1 MSDDDEQE
9 ETGTGSEQ
17 ENAEGTETETDWEAE
32 AKKWKALSRKH
43 ESTAKQNAAAAQ
55 KLKEHEDAQK
65 TKEQQ
70 AADKAAEAERRAS
83 SAEQAALRLEVALD
97 KAPEGMSI
105 AQVRKLAKR
114 LAGTSREEME
124 SDAEELFADFKP
136 ANNDDDTD
144 RGNGSRRRPREK
156 LRPGAAPDADP
167 DETDPAKLAAK
178 VPRMY

>member
-1 MSDDDEQE
+1 MPEDETTDKAAE
-9 ETGTGSEQ
+9 EQ
-17 ENAEGTETETDWEAE
+17 DQQDAEDTSTETDWEAE

-55 KLKEHEDAQK
+55 RLKEHEDAQK
-65 TKEQQ
+65 SKEQQ
-70 AADKAAEAERRAS
+70 AADKAAEAERRAT

-97 KAPEGMSI
+97 KAPEGMSV

-114 LAGTSREEME
+114 LAGSSREEME
-124 SDAEELFADFKP
+124 SDAEELFADFEP
-136 ANNDDDTD
+136 AGEDAD
-144 RGNGSRRRPREK
+144 RGARRRPREK
-156 LRPGAAPDADP
+156 LRSGAAPDAEP